1 MWLPASEK
9 QNNAGKKINLIIPLT
24 GIMEIK
30 KDILWRVYLCFLGM
44 VVLAVVVLGRAF
56 YIQRVEGSYWRSM
69 GDSLHQK
76 FVPLTAERGTIYSED
91 GNILS
96 TSVPIFDVFV
106 DFGADGLR
114 EKNGARFKNNI
125 DSLSYCLA
133 KLFNDKK
140 AVDYKKEMQLAY
152 KNNDRYYPLKKKISF
167 EEYVQLRNFPLVR
180 QGRNKSGFI
189 VDVRDKRINPYVL
202 LANRTIGLSR
212 DNASKVGL
220 EQSYDS
226 LLKGT
231 TGQRLMRYIAGAY
244 MPVEGVEVDP
254 ENGKDIITTLDTYMQ
269 DVAENALMNMLVNN
283 NSSHGTAIIME
294 TATGKIK
301 AIANLGKQEN
311 GTYMED
317 LNYGIGKAT
326 EPGSIFK
333 LATLISLFEDKYVT
347 QNSMVDCEG
356 GSKSF
361 YGLRIKDSHLGA
373 GSISVK
379 DAFSRSS
386 NVAFAK
392 LADEYYHN
400 QPSKFVDHLHHFR
413 LDTLTGIDITA
424 ASGRPTIKKPTNRS
438 WSKTT
443 IPYMAHGYE
452 ELVTPLH
459 MLMLYNAVA
468 NNGTMMKPYLVNAV
482 KEYGV
487 DYKTIQPQVLVEKIC
502 SDETLAQVRDC
513 LVAVVDSAHGTGH
526 KVLFDSAY
534 AIAGKTGTA
543 VTAMNNKG
551 YNKGNKIYQASF
563 IGYFPAGQPKYT
575 MAVVIQNSR
584 ESKLIY
590 GADVSG
596 TVFKEIS
603 DKIYARY
610 LSNKK
615 FSMPFVNDTTLY
627 NYYGLKNE
635 LNSIFGTLKI
645 PFVDS
650 ANGSGYW
657 RSMSMKN
664 NTATMQAPAITKSNS
679 LITPSVVGMGLKDAV
694 YMAENKGLKV
704 IASGRGRVTGQS
716 LPAGAVFKKGQT
728 LTLVLN

>member
-1 MWLPASEK
+1 MD
-9 QNNAGKKINLIIPLT
+9 
-24 GIMEIK
+24 IK
-30 KDILWRVYLCFLGM
+30 KDILWRVYLCFLGI
-44 VVLAVVVLGRAF
+44 VVLGVVVLGRAF
-56 YIQRVEGSYWRSM
+56 YIQNVEGSYWRSM

-76 FVPLTAERGTIYSED
+76 FIPLTAERGTIYSED
-91 GNILS
+91 GNMLS
-96 TSVPIFDVFV
+96 TSVPIFDVYV

-114 EKNGARFKNNI
+114 EKNGERFKNNI

-140 AVDYKKEMQLAY
+140 TADYKKEMQLAY
-152 KNNDRYYPLKKKISF
+152 KNKDRYYPLKKKISF
-167 EEYVQLRNFPLVR
+167 DEYVQLRNFPLVR

-189 VDVRDKRINPYVL
+189 VDVKDKRINPYVL
-202 LANRTIGLSR
+202 FANRTIGLSR

-220 EQSYDS
+220 ELSYDS
-226 LLKGT
+226 FLKGT
-231 TGQRLMRYIAGAY
+231 TGQRLMRYVAGAY

-269 DVAENALMNMLVNN
+269 DVTENALMNMMVNN
-283 NSSHGTAIIME
+283 NSLHGTAIIME

-301 AIANLGKQEN
+301 AIANLGQQKN
-311 GTYMED
+311 ADGSVKKDKDGNAIYSED

-347 QNSMVDCEG
+347 KNSIVDCEG
-356 GSKSF
+356 GVKSF
-361 YGLRIKDSHLGA
+361 HGLRIRDSHLGA
-373 GSISVK
+373 GAISVK
-379 DAFSRSS
+379 EAFLRSS

-392 LADEYYHN
+392 LADQYYYT

-413 LDTLTGIDITA
+413 LDTITGIDITA
-424 ASGRPTIKKPTNRS
+424 ASGKPTIKRPSNRS

-502 SDETLAQVRDC
+502 SDETLAQVREC
-513 LVAVVDSAHGTGH
+513 LNAVVDSLHGTGH

-534 AIAGKTGTA
+534 SIAGKTGTA

-563 IGYFPAGQPKYT
+563 MGYFPANQPKYT

-596 TVFKEIS
+596 TVFKVIS

-615 FSMPFVNDTTLY
+615 YSTPYVSDTTLY

-635 LNSIFGTLKI
+635 LSSIFGTLGMSY
-645 PFVDS
+645 VDS
-650 ANGSGYW
+650 ANGSGSW
-657 RSMSMKN
+657 RNMSMKN
-664 NTATMQAPAITKSNS
+664 NAAKLQVAVNTNGQVM
-679 LITPSVVGMGLKDAV
+679 PSVVGMGLKDAV
-694 YMAENKGLKV
+694 YLAENKGLKV
-704 IASGRGRVTGQS
+704 IANGRGRVVSQS
-716 LPAGAVFKKGQT
+716 LLPGTTFKKGQAIT
-728 LTLVLN
+728 LLLN